1 MNVEEFGEPSRAQ
14 IAKEV
19 QSYPQNHQFSQ
30 CRAASSASP
39 NSLVVRRDLPL
50 ISPFSLV
57 DGRGLHQLA
66 QRQMDLPSRLWHI

>member
-1 MNVEEFGEPSRAQ
+1 MNVEEFGESSRAQ
-14 IAKEV
+14 IAKDN
-19 QSYPQNHQFSQ
+19 QNYPYYSNFSQ
-30 CRAASSASP
+30 CHAASSASP

-66 QRQMDLPSRLWHI
+66 KKQMDLPSRLCYI

>member
-1 MNVEEFGEPSRAQ
+1 MNVEELGELSRAQ
-14 IAKEV
+14 IAKEI
-19 QSYPQNHQFSQ
+19 QSYPHYHKFSQ

-50 ISPFSLV
+50 FSPFSLV

-66 QRQMDLPSRLWHI
+66 QKQMDLPIRLWHV